1 MAKTV
6 ADYLGLPYTIELR
19 NTPGEGWFVRV
30 KELPGCMSQGETAE
44 EALVMIRD
52 AMQGWLEVALEY
64 GDPIP
69 EPRPDE
75 EFSGKFVVRVPRT
88 LHRELVSAAESEGAS
103 LNQFI
108 NTVLAQAVGRATSHR
123 GAGSPPPAGL
133 FDPLVRRL
141 EEVVRQFE
149 LAVAGRPALPDAQSS
164 QEFLYRSQQSAQL
177 ALHEGQAL
185 YQADAAQPSMMAEE
199 ASQPDA
205 EAAGETP

>member
-30 KELPGCMSQGETAE
+30 KELPGCMSQAETAE

-69 EPRPDE
+69 EPQPDE
-75 EFSGKFVVRVPRT
+75 VFSGKFVVRVPRT
-88 LHRELVSAAESEGAS
+88 LHRELVLAAEREGTS

-108 NTVLAQAVGRATSHR
+108 NTVLAQAVGRATAPR
-123 GAGSPPPAGL
+123 GAGSPAHAEL

-141 EEVVRQFE
+141 EQVVQQLE
-149 LAVAGRPALPDAQSS
+149 LAGADRPALPDAHSS
-164 QEFLYRSQQSAQL
+164 EGFLYQSQRPAQSE
-177 ALHEGQAL
+177 LHAV
-185 YQADAAQPSMMAEE
+185 
-199 ASQPDA
+199 
-205 EAAGETP
+205 AGDLR